1 MLSNEL
7 IANADEDFYL
17 FRSNIQHFIKSKGI
31 DAIITFMTN
40 GKIKE
45 YYENRE
51 YLKSLYL
58 LSYLDTLCLQ
68 YNLPLCVEFEEYRKV
83 QLKEPAIISQIPTD
97 DQSYLQEFKRH
108 NIYEVS
114 IYDVC

>member
-1 MLSNEL
+1 MLSNEP
-7 IANADEDFYL
+7 IVNANGDFYL
-17 FRSNIQHFIKSKGI
+17 FRSNIQHFIKNKGV

-51 YLKSLYL
+51 YLKCLYL
-58 LSYLDTLCLQ
+58 LSCLDTLCLQ
-68 YNLPLCVEFEEYRKV
+68 YNLPLCVEFEEYRKM